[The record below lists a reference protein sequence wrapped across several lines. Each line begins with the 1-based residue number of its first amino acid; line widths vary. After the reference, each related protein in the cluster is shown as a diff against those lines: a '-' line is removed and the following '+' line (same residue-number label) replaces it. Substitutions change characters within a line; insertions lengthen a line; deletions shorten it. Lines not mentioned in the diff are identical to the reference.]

1 MKVWN
6 ISVPFLRNGTMIM
19 PLVNLLL
26 EFGYNLGFMPTLYF
40 MECLAFMGFTYVN
53 YLVVFRL
60 YVIIP

>member
-1 MKVWN
+1 M
-6 ISVPFLRNGTMIM
+6 PFLRNGTMIM

-26 EFGYNLGFMPTLYF
+26 EFGYNLGFMTILYF

-53 YLVVFRL
+53 YLDVFWL